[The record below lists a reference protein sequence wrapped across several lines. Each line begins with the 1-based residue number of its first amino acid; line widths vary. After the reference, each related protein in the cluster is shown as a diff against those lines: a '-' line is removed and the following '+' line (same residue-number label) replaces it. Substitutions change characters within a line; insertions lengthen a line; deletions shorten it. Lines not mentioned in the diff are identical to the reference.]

1 MNLENEFDEL
11 ARRKL
16 EERSIPFQESDW
28 LQAQALLARQK
39 RKSVRIWPWML
50 GLLLVGSSTAWW
62 LIGQE
67 DEASAPLA
75 TTQAPAVTSHTTTG
89 PITSEEQPSTQD
101 AEAQIGPAATNNA
114 PPTTGAMVIEP
125 NTAAQQRAT
134 GTSTTSAS
142 QLAGSAYT
150 AQANA
155 TEPSTNVQQNTLPS
169 NTTSPATAPQGQRG
183 TPATP
188 AAAPAQPTH
197 TTGTSG
203 DAQPSPAQAPAQLP
217 LAGSFDAPQHHAA
230 QDASAPPTTSNHT
243 SEQLVS
249 IGAGAKSDV
258 TVPNN
263 ANTPTTDTQLGST
276 NVTSAATTAQQPS
289 QLIAPDSVA
298 VKATPADSTAA
309 PQDSLPSASAAPVP
323 LQGPTVRSPW
333 EVSALVGLRQT
344 NATYRSEHIAAD
356 DLRITGQRAPFF
368 GAELM
373 HTGRNL
379 SYGAGIGYGSWSEQ
393 VDVAALDRTRTTIRP
408 YWMLVPVDTTLLIIT
423 DTLFQGTDS
432 MSFTGIS
439 QPSTVNVIRPT
450 ADTTSVTERLR
461 EARTVTVR
469 SSYVEVAPLIDLH
482 VTQAR
487 WTLGVRGGPTVGL
500 LSGRRGELPSPG
512 DDGGAPF
519 REVAFREVMLGYQ
532 ARAYVRYRWNA
543 GWSIGLE
550 PMIGGTLLDTFNE
563 AGAERRVTGYGV
575 LMSLTYRLP

>member
-1 MNLENEFDEL
+1 M
-11 ARRKL
+11 
-16 EERSIPFQESDW
+16 
-28 LQAQALLARQK
+28 
-39 RKSVRIWPWML
+39 
-50 GLLLVGSSTAWW
+50 
-62 LIGQE
+62 
-67 DEASAPLA
+67 
-75 TTQAPAVTSHTTTG
+75 AV
-89 PITSEEQPSTQD
+89 Q
-101 AEAQIGPAATNNA
+101 
-114 PPTTGAMVIEP
+114 
-125 NTAAQQRAT
+125 
-134 GTSTTSAS
+134 
-142 QLAGSAYT
+142 
-150 AQANA
+150 
-155 TEPSTNVQQNTLPS
+155 
-169 NTTSPATAPQGQRG
+169 
-183 TPATP
+183 
-188 AAAPAQPTH
+188 
-197 TTGTSG
+197 
-203 DAQPSPAQAPAQLP
+203 
-217 LAGSFDAPQHHAA
+217 
-230 QDASAPPTTSNHT
+230 
-243 SEQLVS
+243 
-249 IGAGAKSDV
+249 
-258 TVPNN
+258 
-263 ANTPTTDTQLGST
+263 
-276 NVTSAATTAQQPS
+276 
-289 QLIAPDSVA
+289 
-298 VKATPADSTAA
+298 ATPADSTPA

-356 DLRITGQRAPFF
+356 DLRITGQRAPFC

-450 ADTTSVTERLR
+450 ADTTTVTERLR

-543 GWSIGLE
+543 AWSIGLE

-563 AGAERRVTGYGV
+563 AGVERRVTGYGV